1 MTNIDRWDRVFKRH
15 TRGVPGFS
23 VQVYWLLGLAVLFNA
38 LANIVIKWAMRGE
51 SSLFAEGLG
60 TAVKSLAANY
70 WLWGG
75 IALFGLAFVLY
86 SLVLS
91 RVNLSVAYPVM
102 TSLGLVII
110 SLVSIL
116 VFKEVI
122 TGVQAGGLLLII
134 IGVWMVSFG
143 N

>member
-1 MTNIDRWDRVFKRH
+1 MPTLSI
-15 TRGVPGFS
+15 
-23 VQVYWLLGLAVLFNA
+23 QVYWLLGLAVLLNA
-38 LANIVIKWAMRGE
+38 LANITVKWAMRGE

-70 WLWGG
+70 GLWGG

-91 RVNLSVAYPVM
+91 RVNLSIAYPVM

-110 SLVSIL
+110 SLVSVL

-134 IGVWMVSFG
+134 IGVWLVSFG